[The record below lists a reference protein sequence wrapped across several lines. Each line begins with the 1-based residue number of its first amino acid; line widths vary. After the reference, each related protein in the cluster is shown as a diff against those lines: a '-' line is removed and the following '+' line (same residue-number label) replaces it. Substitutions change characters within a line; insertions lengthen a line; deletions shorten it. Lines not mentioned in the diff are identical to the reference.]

1 MAGIFFSACN
11 KKSESPPEASAETG
25 KTLKAIEKF
34 ETIEDASNPE
44 STLKLID
51 EASNSLPEVVAKVND
66 AKITSRSIKASLQ
79 RLKVQAGHQNQVMS
93 KQQIK
98 QMVNQILE
106 TEIQREVMFQHGKKL
121 KIEVLDKD
129 ISKITDLMK
138 SRFKNEEEFLN
149 EFSKSGMN
157 LEMLKKQI
165 SRNIVVTRVIQK
177 EINDKIEIS
186 DQQAMDFYKKNE
198 KSFKNPESVHAAHI
212 LIKVDKKFSD
222 KDNEIARKKIE
233 DILKKVKKG
242 EDFADLAKQYSEGP
256 SASRGGDLGN
266 VTRNQMVKEF
276 EDAVFKLKEGEVSDV
291 VETQF
296 GFHIIKAYEKKEA
309 GGLVPF
315 DQVKENISNF
325 LKRSEA
331 DQKTKTYVEDLE
343 RKADIK
349 RFI

>member
-1 MAGIFFSACN
+1 MKLKFVVSILATISIFMAGIFFSACN

-198 KSFKNPESVHAAHI
+198 KSFIALLAAF
-212 LIKVDKKFSD
+212 LT
-222 KDNEIARKKIE
+222 
-233 DILKKVKKG
+233 
-242 EDFADLAKQYSEGP
+242 EG
-256 SASRGGDLGN
+256 
-266 VTRNQMVKEF
+266 
-276 EDAVFKLKEGEVSDV
+276 
-291 VETQF
+291 
-296 GFHIIKAYEKKEA
+296 
-309 GGLVPF
+309 
-315 DQVKENISNF
+315 
-325 LKRSEA
+325 
-331 DQKTKTYVEDLE
+331 
-343 RKADIK
+343 
-349 RFI
+349 